1 MRSVPLALLVS
12 LLVGCGGEAPPPPP
26 PASAPAPTPGP
37 APAPE
42 PPPPPTGRAL
52 LVASEFGL
60 SPLACFLD
68 AGKQF
73 ASGADCLA
81 LAPTGTEVWLMSG
94 GAAKVV
100 GRAVAN
106 CPNAATPEPTLT
118 IDAPPDALRG
128 DAVVPA
134 SLKEALVYV
143 TPAVPA
149 DVDRDTPKELRGRI
163 AEAVRAAAPELK
175 TIKVRV
181 DQRVSVD
188 LDGDGAGED
197 MVAVV
202 VPGDPKDDEAN
213 FRFSGFFLV
222 PPAGAPVLLRSRADT
237 RERYALL
244 GAIDLDGDGARELY
258 LNTYGDD
265 GFSLSLES
273 RGKGG
278 LETLGR
284 WSCS

>member
-1 MRSVPLALLVS
+1 MRSAPLALLVS
-12 LLVGCGGEAPPPPP
+12 LLFGCGAEAPPPAP
-26 PASAPAPTPGP
+26 APAPTPAPAP

-68 AGKQF
+68 ASKQF

-81 LAPTGTEVWLMSG
+81 LAPTGAEVWLMSG
-94 GAAKVV
+94 AAAKVV
-100 GRAVAN
+100 GRAVAA
-106 CPNAATPEPTLT
+106 CPDAATPEPTLT
-118 IDAPPDALRG
+118 VDAPAEALRG

-134 SLKEALVYV
+134 SLKDALVYV
-143 TPAVPA
+143 TPTMPA
-149 DVDRDTPKELRGRI
+149 DADRDTPKELRGRI
-163 AEAVRAAAPELK
+163 AAAVRAAAPELK
-175 TIKVRV
+175 TLKIRV
-181 DQRVSVD
+181 DQRVSID
-188 LDGDGAGED
+188 LDGDGTGEEL
-197 MVAVV
+197 VAAV
-202 VPGDPKDDEAN
+202 VPGDPRDDEAD

-244 GAIDLDGDGARELY
+244 GAVDLDGDGARELY

-273 RGKGG
+273 QRGGG

-284 WSCS
+284 WSCG